1 MKTQRTRAIASRS
14 SLHVARIEFLAR
26 STSSKEAPSDKPS
39 SFSAFSTDI
48 SNGAESSARDPA
60 RRTVVDNERRE
71 GAETALHH
79 RRWPFA
85 AVIVMP
91 IWAVSGS
98 RAQTV
103 VVVPPPQ
110 RMARAGKVVA
120 ICCVGWELRG
130 WFGYFIGSVLL
141 RRREIQKAVNF
152 ADVWYWNTVQ
162 GTSVNY
168 PPFDEITSLLIKSC
182 EYNFGKQGKIMKV
195 EIRKSFLFEVLKIPK
210 KCTLLWM
217 STWTYFMARKSSE
230 S

>member
-1 MKTQRTRAIASRS
+1 MITQRTRAIASRS
-14 SLHVARIEFLAR
+14 SLHEARIEFFAR

-98 RAQTV
+98 RARTV
-103 VVVPPPQ
+103 VVVPPAQ

-130 WFGYFIGSVLL
+130 LVTLL
-141 RRREIQKAVNF
+141 SLFCCV
-152 ADVWYWNTVQ
+152 
-162 GTSVNY
+162 
-168 PPFDEITSLLIKSC
+168 DEKYKKLLILLMSGIGVPYKGRHLLIIYRSMGSRLC
-182 EYNFGKQGKIMKV
+182 WSNLVRTILE
-195 EIRKSFLFEVLKIPK
+195 RKEK
-210 KCTLLWM
+210 
-217 STWTYFMARKSSE
+217 
-230 S
+230 